1 MKTWQ
6 KNIFQKHT
14 VTSPPPSSDKV
25 TSPMV
30 GDIALVTSAR
40 GLVACE
46 SLPVISVG
54 GSVVGNS
61 LPTIA
66 IISSIVE
73 DDALETCVGDLM
85 AEDATLQLVPEV
97 Q

>member
-1 MKTWQ
+1 
-6 KNIFQKHT
+6 
-14 VTSPPPSSDKV
+14 
-25 TSPMV
+25 MV
-30 GDIALVTSAR
+30 GDIALMTSTR

-46 SLPVISVG
+46 SLSEISVG

-66 IISSIVE
+66 VISSIVE

>member
-1 MKTWQ
+1 M
-6 KNIFQKHT
+6 
-14 VTSPPPSSDKV
+14 TSPPPSSHKV

-30 GDIALVTSAR
+30 EDIVLVTSAR

-46 SLPVISVG
+46 SPLAINVG

-66 IISSIVE
+66 VISSIVG
-73 DDALETCVGDLM
+73 DDALEICVSGLI
-85 AEDATLQLVPEV
+85 AEDASPQLMPEV

>member
-1 MKTWQ
+1 M
-6 KNIFQKHT
+6 
-14 VTSPPPSSDKV
+14 TSPPPSSDKV
-25 TSPMV
+25 TSPKV

-46 SLPVISVG
+46 SLSVISVG

-66 IISSIVE
+66 VISSIVE

-85 AEDATLQLVPEV
+85 AEDAAPQLVPEV

>member
-1 MKTWQ
+1 
-6 KNIFQKHT
+6 
-14 VTSPPPSSDKV
+14 
-25 TSPMV
+25 MV
-30 GDIALVTSAR
+30 GDIAPVTSAR

-85 AEDATLQLVPEV
+85 AEYVAPQLVPEV